1 MILVTG
7 GCFQGKK
14 KYVCEKFGLKVED
27 LTDGGA
33 CPIEALYSA
42 KALYHFHEYIRRL
55 MEAGRE
61 FSLPQLIEKNPD
73 ILLITNE
80 QGYGVVPTD
89 RFDREYREKTGRICC
104 QIAKEAKE
112 VHRIVCGVGMVIKG
126 G

>member
-1 MILVTG
+1 
-7 GCFQGKK
+7 
-14 KYVCEKFGLKVED
+14 
-27 LTDGGA
+27 
-33 CPIEALYSA
+33 
-42 KALYHFHEYIRRL
+42 

-112 VHRIVCGVGMVIKG
+112 VHRIVCGVGTVIKG

>member
-1 MILVTG
+1 MTG

-14 KYVCEKFGLKVED
+14 KYVCEKFGFKVED

-33 CPIEALYSA
+33 CPMEALYSA

-112 VHRIVCGVGMVIKG
+112 VHRIVCGVGTVIKG

>member
-14 KYVCEKFGLKVED
+14 KYVCEKFGFKVED

-33 CPIEALYSA
+33 CPMEALYSA

-61 FSLPQLIEKNPD
+61 FSLPQLIEQNPD

-112 VHRIVCGVGMVIKG
+112 VHRIVCGVGTVIKG